1 MSMFRSRLFMNVLS
15 LTTAQAVVKLINVV
29 VSIMVVRYLGTDE
42 LGRYAYVLAFVYP
55 FGIVADF
62 GLSTYA
68 IREVSRDRS
77 REPYEISLLR
87 RALVLLAG
95 FGWLGMMGTATAI
108 HDDKVIWLC
117 VGLAGLVPLASS
129 LATPWLVRLI
139 AREEFYKVSVYQVS
153 ASLLSSAATLV
164 VLLNGGTTVGL
175 LAGALVAG
183 GTAALIARGLAGG
196 GGPFVVVPWG
206 AILPVLRRVLPF
218 GIMMMGYALYYRI
231 DMVMLEWMRTPRE
244 VGLYAAAYR
253 FLDLAIVLTAA
264 LTAPLFTRLSAMAP
278 RDPSGVRAVLEQ
290 AWNPLLALG
299 LPIVVGIVCI
309 ADPLTAAL
317 FGLPF
322 EEAGPLLAILV
333 WGGLPILLIALPNH
347 ALIAADR
354 VWPLAG
360 VYGLSVLVNVAA
372 NLVLIPQ
379 WGASG
384 ASIATVLCEWM
395 NLAMVVYLTRV
406 RFGAVFPA
414 VGLWRV
420 AAALAMMGVVLQI
433 VPVEHLLA
441 RILSG
446 AGAYAAVLWA
456 CGYGRSEDWCI
467 VKRLIALSRA

>member
-1 MSMFRSRLFMNVLS
+1 MSVSRLFMSALS
-15 LTTAQAVVKLINVV
+15 LTTAQAVVKAINVV

-55 FGIVADF
+55 FGVVADF

-77 REPYEISLLR
+77 REPHEVGLLR
-87 RALVLLAG
+87 RALALLAG
-95 FGWLGMMGTATAI
+95 AGWLAATGTAVAI
-108 HDDKVIWLC
+108 HADRTIWLC
-117 VGLAGLVPLASS
+117 VALAGSAPLISS
-129 LATPWLVRLI
+129 LATPWLVRMI
-139 AREEFYKVSVYQVS
+139 AREDFYKVSVYQVG
-153 ASLLSSAATLV
+153 ASLLGSAATLV

-175 LAGALVAG
+175 LAGTLVAG
-183 GTAALIARGLAGG
+183 AAAVLAARTVAGG
-196 GGPFVVVPWG
+196 EGPSVAVPWT
-206 AILPVLRRVLPF
+206 AVLPVLKQVLPL
-218 GIMMMGYALYYRI
+218 GVMMMGYALYYRI

-290 AWNPLLALG
+290 AWGPLLAIG
-299 LPIVVGIVCI
+299 LPIVVGIASV
-309 ADPLTAAL
+309 AGPLTTAL
-317 FGLPF
+317 FGAPF
-322 EEAGPLLAILV
+322 AEAGHLLAILI

-372 NLVLIPQ
+372 NLALIPR

-384 ASIATVLCEWM
+384 ASMATVICEWM
-395 NLAMVVYLTRV
+395 NLAAVAHLARA
-406 RFGAVFPA
+406 RFGVAFPA
-414 VGLWRV
+414 AGLWRV
-420 AAALAMMGVVLQI
+420 AAALSLMGAALLLVPSEYAPLRVL
-433 VPVEHLLA
+433 L
-441 RILSG
+441 G
-446 AGAYAAVLWA
+446 AGAYAAGLWA
-456 CGYGRSEDWCI
+456 CGYGRSGDWSL
-467 VKRLIALSRA
+467 VKRLVTP